1 MASIIRIKRSGVVGN
16 PPTLA
21 AGELAYSALL
31 GTQSNGGDRL
41 YIGFGAETTGNAANH
56 YVIGGKYYTDLMS
69 GVAGTL
75 TTNATS
81 VPILDSTG
89 KIDKWY
95 AGNLSLI
102 SNTIASST
110 GYITLNANNN
120 IVQLAANNYIAGG
133 SFDGS
138 QLILDSTAELKQLRG
153 GSVSLTVGAAGSAT
167 STLTL
172 NNDGSLTIPGTIKTL
187 SNADITLT
195 PNGSGSVVVS
205 AGKEF
210 RVTDLTSGRIT
221 FAGASGALKD
231 SSTLTFNTSTNTL
244 GTTNVTATATVQ
256 GADVKATNLTAGR
269 LTFAGTGGL
278 LSDSTSLTFNTG
290 TNTLATVNITAT
302 TNIIA
307 GATVQG
313 ADFKVT
319 SLTAGRV
326 TFADPGG
333 VLVDASGLTYSTAT
347 NKLTVTTG
355 LRSGNIDI
363 TGNTIS
369 SVDSNGN
376 IVLAPNG
383 SGKISINNLYTLATT
398 TGTNGYVLTS
408 DGAGGTAWQQSS
420 SFLNIGVAGTSTVIN
435 LLSDTLRFVGGSGIT
450 TALSGTY
457 VTFNLTTATTATQ
470 GIASFD
476 SGDFTV
482 TAGSVTIKTSRIND
496 ITGGMVSGAG
506 ATQQNITVGYDSGNG
521 KLTFVVNTATNSTL
535 GVAKFSSNS
544 FDVTS
549 GNVTIKTGG
558 VSNSQLA
565 NSDVTIGSTTISLG
579 NTSTTLAGLT
589 QVDIGDIRISGTTI
603 QAVTSGTINILTGVS
618 SGTIAINNARITS
631 VGEPQQPSD
640 AATKDYVDRVAQGL
654 HTHFAADA
662 ATTGT
667 LASAIGG
674 TVTYTTVT
682 NGVGDYLTLSS
693 PLTLLDNYAI
703 SNGQRILVKNEVT
716 TAYNGIYVR
725 TNSTRLTRAD
735 DFDTTAEVAGGD
747 FIFVVNGTLNGDTGW
762 VQTEVTT
769 AIGASP
775 ILFSQ
780 FSGAGTYLAGDALTL
795 TGNRF
800 DVAVAASGGIEI
812 VSDAL
817 QLKSTVAGDGLTYSS
832 GAIAVGGTSNRITVS
847 ADAVDIA
854 STYAGQTSIT
864 TVGTL
869 SAGTWTATTIGAA
882 YGGTGFSSY
891 SAYDLLVGNGGGTLS
906 KFALGTG
913 GQILQVNTA
922 GSALIYSDIDGGTY

>member
-16 PPTLA
+16 PSTLA
-21 AGELAYSALL
+21 TGELAYSALS

-41 YIGFGAETTGNAANH
+41 YIGFGAETGGNAANH

-69 GVAGTL
+69 GLAGTL

-95 AGNLSLI
+95 AGNLYLTG
-102 SNTIASST
+102 NTLSST
-110 GYITLNANNN
+110 DTNGN
-120 IVQLAANNYIAGG
+120 
-133 SFDGS
+133 
-138 QLILDSTAELKQLRG
+138 
-153 GSVSLTVGAAGSAT
+153 
-167 STLTL
+167 
-172 NNDGSLTIPGTIKTL
+172 
-187 SNADITLT
+187 ITLT
-195 PNGSGSVVVS
+195 PDGTGAVVIS
-205 AGKEF
+205 TGKQL
-210 RVTDLTSGRIT
+210 RVTDLTSGRVVL
-221 FAGASGALKD
+221 AGTSGALVD
-231 SSTLTFNTSTNTL
+231 SGN
-244 GTTNVTATATVQ
+244 
-256 GADVKATNLTAGR
+256 
-269 LTFAGTGGL
+269 
-278 LSDSTSLTFNTG
+278 LTFNTG
-290 TNTLATVNITAT
+290 TNTLST
-302 TNIIA
+302 TNLTA
-307 GATVQG
+307 SATVQG
-313 ADFKVT
+313 ADVKVT
-319 SLTAGRV
+319 SLTAGRI

-355 LRSGNIDI
+355 LQSGNIDI

-369 SVDSNGN
+369 SVNSNGN

-383 SGKISINNLYTLATT
+383 SGLVSINNKFTLPNS
-398 TGTNGYVLTS
+398 TGTSGYVLTA
-408 DGAGGTAWQQSS
+408 DGVGGTAWQQSS
-420 SFLNIGVAGTSTVIN
+420 SFLNVGVATTSTVIN
-435 LLSDTLRFVGGSGIT
+435 LLTDTLRFVGNTGIT
-450 TALSGTY
+450 TAISGTY

-476 SGDFTV
+476 STDFSV
-482 TAGSVTIKTSRIND
+482 TAGTVTINTSRIKD

-544 FDVTS
+544 FDVTN

-565 NSDVTIGSTTISLG
+565 NSDITIGSTTISLG

-589 QVDIGDIRISGTTI
+589 QIDIGDIRISGTTI

-618 SGTIAINNARITS
+618 SGTIAVNNARITS
-631 VGEPQQPSD
+631 LGDPQQASD

-693 PLTLLDNYAI
+693 PLTILDNFSL
-703 SNGQRILVKNEVT
+703 SNGQRVLVKNEGI
-716 TAYNGIYVR
+716 TAYNGVYVR

-747 FIFVVNGTLNGDTGW
+747 FIFVVNGTVNGDTGW

-769 AIGASP
+769 TIGASP

-800 DVAVAASGGIEI
+800 DVVVAASGGIEI

-817 QLKSTVAGDGLTYSS
+817 QLKSSVAGDGLTYSS

-906 KFALGTG
+906 KFALGTA

-922 GSALIYSDIDGGTY
+922 GSALVYSDIDGGTY